1 LIKGLEA
8 LFKPPRV
15 VYVQRK
21 SVVISFCSEMRINEN
36 IKYGDFFNNLTLV
49 LSSLM
54 PIHYYNL
61 NITDIKNVSGYL
73 RKDVS
78 KYAELLSKIR
88 FSEKGII
95 NSIFKTN
102 LKDKFQIYPITGAF
116 FNPPLNDHEERIV
129 KEEMSNLPKDI
140 NKLIEKLIHYSSTF
154 NKTIRRYELYELED
168 KEDVLLTEKKDVDR
182 YTVNIFDVNK
192 GVDEEM
198 AKIYYNVKI
207 NYLNVRLIPVIWCL
221 TTFLELNVPKDD
233 VKFGPGFIE
242 ELMEYRENIAKKVLR
257 EYFIEI
263 PENLHEKLCVI
274 SNLAAMGMFKLAPF
288 LLDDNIE
295 EIYIDAPGKNVY
307 LDHSEWGRCETRIS
321 LDESE
326 IKCLATYVKAES
338 GLPLD
343 YASPTIKTDLNTK
356 LFRLRVTIDAHP
368 LIDVDYTLIIRKFR
382 KMPLTIIDLL
392 RNGTITIDA
401 LAYLLLALFHKRNI
415 IVVGEPSSGKTTLIN
430 ALDMVA
436 PSYWRRISVEEVVES
451 LNLTDYGKHDVK
463 YRIDPFDHDPSSK
476 RRFMETI
483 KLLHRSPN
491 YIFFG
496 ELLTPEHV
504 SIFLQSLE
512 AGLHGIQTTHATSP
526 EALIRKWILHYKLPI
541 QSIENLDIIVHM
553 RRILSYN
560 ENKRFVYRVVEP
572 IVDENE
578 GEYRVELSNLFI
590 YDGSLKLVRDLK
602 DSWVFKKIVK
612 EEQIPIEDLCEEY
625 AAFKQLINQLFTMGG
640 EATSIIRAFDKM
652 VNSRI

>member
-36 IKYGDFFNNLTLV
+36 IIYGDFFSNLTLM

-61 NITDIKNVSGYL
+61 NLIDIKNVSSYL
-73 RKDVS
+73 RKDIS

-88 FSEKGII
+88 FSEKSTI
-95 NSIFKTN
+95 NSIFKTK
-102 LKDKFQIYPITGAF
+102 LKDKFQIYPITGIF
-116 FNPPLNDHEERIV
+116 FNPPLNDHEEKIV
-129 KEEMSNLPKDI
+129 KEEMRKLPKDI
-140 NKLIEKLIHYSSTF
+140 NKLIERLILYSNTF
-154 NKTIRRYELYELED
+154 KKTTRRCELEKKD
-168 KEDVLLTEKKDVDR
+168 YALLTEKKDVNG

-192 GVDEEM
+192 DIDKEV
-198 AKIYYNVKI
+198 AKIYYDIKI
-207 NYLNVRLIPVIWCL
+207 NYLNIRLIPAIWCL

-242 ELMEYRENIAKKVLR
+242 ELMEYRENIARKILR
-257 EYFIEI
+257 EYFVEI
-263 PENLHEKLCVI
+263 PENLHEKLCII
-274 SNLAAMGMFKLAPF
+274 SNLAALGMFKLAPF
-288 LLDDNIE
+288 LLDDNTE
-295 EIYIDAPGKNVY
+295 EIYIDAPGKNIY
-307 LDHSEWGRCETRIS
+307 LDHSEWGRCETKIS

-326 IKCLATYVKAES
+326 IKCLATYIKAES

-356 LFRLRVTIDAHP
+356 LFRLRVTIDIHP
-368 LIDVDYTLIIRKFR
+368 LIDADYALIIRKFR
-382 KMPLTIIDLL
+382 KTPLTIIDLL
-392 RNGTITIDA
+392 RNGTLTIDA
-401 LAYLLLALFHKRNI
+401 LAHLLITLFHKRNI
-415 IVVGEPSSGKTTLIN
+415 LVVGEPSSGKTTLIN

-451 LNLTDYGKHDVK
+451 LSLTDYGKHDVK
-463 YRIDPFDHDPSSK
+463 YRIDPFDQDPSSK
-476 RRFMETI
+476 RRFIETI

-541 QSIENLDIIVHM
+541 QSIENLDVIVHM
-553 RRILSYN
+553 KRKLSYN

-572 IVDENE
+572 IVDENG
-578 GEYRVELSNLFI
+578 GEYKVELSNLFI
-590 YDGSLKLVRDLK
+590 YDGDLKLVRDLK

-625 AAFKQLINQLFTMGG
+625 AAFKQLINQLSTIGG
-640 EATSIIRAFDKM
+640 EVTSIIQAFNKM
-652 VNSRI
+652 INSKT

>member
-1 LIKGLEA
+1 MIKGLEA

-15 VYVQRK
+15 VYVQRR
-21 SVVISFCSEMRINEN
+21 SVIISFCSELRIDEN
-36 IKYGDFFNNLTLV
+36 ITYGDFFSNLTLM

-54 PIHYYNL
+54 PIYYYNL
-61 NITDIKNVSGYL
+61 SLIDIKNISSYL
-73 RKDVS
+73 RKDIS

-88 FSEKGII
+88 FSEKSTL

-102 LKDKFQIYPITGAF
+102 LKDKFQIYPIAGIF
-116 FNPPLNDHEERIV
+116 FNPPLNDHEEKIV
-129 KEEMSNLPKDI
+129 KKEMGELPKDI
-140 NKLIEKLIHYSSTF
+140 KRLIERLILYSSIFKKIT
-154 NKTIRRYELYELED
+154 KKCESEK
-168 KEDVLLTEKKDVDR
+168 KEDALLTEKKDVNG
-182 YTVNIFDVNK
+182 YTVNIFNINK
-192 GVDEEM
+192 YTDKEM
-198 AKIYYNVKI
+198 AKTYYNIKI
-207 NYLNVRLIPVIWCL
+207 NYLDVRLIPAIWCL
-221 TTFLELNVPKDD
+221 TTFLELNVPKND

-242 ELMEYRENIAKKVLR
+242 ELMKYRENVARKILR

-288 LLDDNIE
+288 FLDDNIE
-295 EIYIDAPGKNVY
+295 EIYIDAPRKNIY

-326 IKCLATYVKAES
+326 IRCLATYVKAES

-343 YASPTIKTDLNTK
+343 YSSPTIKTDLNTK
-356 LFRLRVTIDAHP
+356 LFKLRITIDAHP
-368 LIDVDYTLIIRKFR
+368 LIDTDYALIIRKFR
-382 KMPLTIIDLL
+382 KTPLTIIDLL
-392 RNGTITIDA
+392 RNGTLTVDA
-401 LAYLLLALFHKRNI
+401 LAYLLIALFHKRNI
-415 IVVGEPSSGKTTLIN
+415 LVIGEPSSGKTTLIN
-430 ALDMVA
+430 ALDMVT

-451 LNLTDYGKHDVK
+451 LNLIDYGKHDVK
-463 YRIDPFDHDPSSK
+463 YRIDPFDRDQSSK

-541 QSIENLDIIVHM
+541 QSIENLDVIVHM
-553 RRILSYN
+553 KRILSYS
-560 ENKRFVYRVVEP
+560 ENKRFVYRIVEP
-572 IVDENE
+572 IVDDNE

-625 AAFKQLINQLFTMGG
+625 VAFKQLINQLFTIGG

-652 VNSRI
+652 INSRI